1 MTRPRLSDKIKKKR
15 LAEIVGRRI
24 PVCFCIDTS
33 LSINLIVDETDSH
46 STGQTAIV
54 EGQKGELVTGGL
66 SVKDVLNQHLESFYQ
81 QFGHELSRNPGVE
94 IALVTFDEIARI
106 QQPFTSFRSLKN
118 IPKVHAL
125 GTESQLAEGLETAI
139 CLLDERKAYYNS
151 NTETYYQ
158 PFLIVM
164 TDGDIDIDNPD
175 FQRMKDRIVKETA
188 ATKLNLIICSFTEE
202 IAPALLA
209 LQEGNEKLRARKP
222 QYGNDIFTT
231 KNKADI
237 AAFFNYLTQTLGN
250 GE

>member
-1 MTRPRLSDKIKKKR
+1 MTKQRLSDKKNKNFKNIPR
-15 LAEIVGRRI
+15 GRRI

-33 LSINLIVDETDSH
+33 LSINLIIDDTNSKP
-46 STGQTAIV
+46 TGQTAIV
-54 EGQKGELVTGGL
+54 EGQEGELVTGGL
-66 SVKDVLNQHLESFYQ
+66 SIKDELNQQLEYFYQ
-81 QFGHELSRNPGVE
+81 QFGHEFSRNPGVE

-106 QQPFTSFRSLKN
+106 QQLFTSFQSLDK
-118 IPKVHAL
+118 IPRVHAQ
-125 GTESQLAEGLETAI
+125 GVESRLAEGLEAAVE
-139 CLLDERKAYYNS
+139 LLENRKSYYKS
-151 NTETYYQ
+151 EVKPYYQ

-164 TDGDIDIDNPD
+164 SDGDIDIDDPD